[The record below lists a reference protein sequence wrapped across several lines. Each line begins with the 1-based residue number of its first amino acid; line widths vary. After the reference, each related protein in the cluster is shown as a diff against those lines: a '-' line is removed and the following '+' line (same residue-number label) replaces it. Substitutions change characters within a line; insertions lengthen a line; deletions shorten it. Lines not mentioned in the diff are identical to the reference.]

1 MCRLGPLSTY
11 VTELSNQGHIKN
23 QMSTISYMIFIAR
36 VRSEISFKCT
46 QYSVSL
52 TQQVQKKLF
61 CLGISGFKLSLES
74 CSPLPISL
82 TVLHVACCVENK
94 CTHFFMFIA
103 FFPFFTSFFQHA
115 HNKYSLFTRVNNR
128 KTFLS
133 PAVGNTAP
141 FT

>member
-1 MCRLGPLSTY
+1 MFNSSTLKLHFHPCTSALILAQEASCVPAEPITNLCHRMRY
-11 VTELSNQGHIKN
+11 PGAYHRSDVHCI
-23 QMSTISYMIFIAR
+23 IHYFIAR
-36 VRSEISFKCT
+36 VRSEIRFKCT

-94 CTHFFMFIA
+94 CTHFFMFIT
-103 FFPFFTSFFQHA
+103 FFPFFTSFF
-115 HNKYSLFTRVNNR
+115 
-128 KTFLS
+128 
-133 PAVGNTAP
+133 
-141 FT
+141 